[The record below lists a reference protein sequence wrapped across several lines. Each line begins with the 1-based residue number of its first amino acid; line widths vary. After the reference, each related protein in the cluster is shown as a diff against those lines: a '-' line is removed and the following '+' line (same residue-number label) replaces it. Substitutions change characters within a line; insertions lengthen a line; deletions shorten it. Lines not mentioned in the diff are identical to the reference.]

1 MSIGIR
7 VALGINQADPVFRR
21 RSRLRLAA
29 FISPIAFLLL
39 WAWVTKLEIFSP
51 QLLVSPW
58 EVLAS
63 LHELLDSGELWAH
76 LSVSLSRLGIG
87 FLIGASSGLL
97 FGILM
102 ALSPKVEGFF
112 SPLFQALRQ
121 VPTIALIPIFILL
134 FGIEE
139 LFKIAIVTK
148 AAFFTVALASYEA
161 TKGIP
166 KHYFEVAQ
174 AYQLPNRTLYT
185 KVVIPAILPPILTGF
200 RIAFA
205 RSWTILVA
213 AELLAADSG
222 LGHMMQMGREIF
234 RIDIVMVGVVLT
246 GLIGFGIDRLF
257 KWGEANLIPWR
268 KAGADK

>member
-7 VALGINQADPVFRR
+7 VALGINQADPKFRR

-39 WAWVTKLEIFSP
+39 WAWVAKIELFSP
-51 QLLVSPW
+51 QLLVSPL
-58 EVLAS
+58 EVLQTF
-63 LHELLDSGELWAH
+63 HELLDSGELWEH
-76 LSVSLSRLGIG
+76 LSVSFSRLGIG
-87 FLIGASSGLL
+87 FSIGASSGLL
-97 FGILM
+97 FGIVM
-102 ALSPKVEGFF
+102 ALSKRVEGFF
-112 SPLFQALRQ
+112 SPVFQALRQ
-121 VPTIALIPIFILL
+121 VPSIALIPIFILL
-134 FGIEE
+134 FGIDEI
-139 LFKIAIVTK
+139 FKIAIVTK

-161 TKGIP
+161 TKGISRN
-166 KHYFEVAQ
+166 YFEVSQ
-174 AYQLPNRTLYT
+174 AYKLPTYTLYT
-185 KVVIPAILPPILTGF
+185 KIVIPAILPPVLTGL
-200 RIAFA
+200 RIAFS

-222 LGHMMQMGREIF
+222 LGHMMQMGREVF

-268 KAGADK
+268 TA

>member
-21 RSRLRLAA
+21 RNQLRLVAFLSPLA
-29 FISPIAFLLL
+29 FILL
-39 WAWVTKLEIFSP
+39 WWWVSRMEIFP
-51 QLLVSPW
+51 TQLLVSPDA
-58 EVLAS
+58 VLLAF
-63 LHELLDSGELWAH
+63 LELLDSGELWEH
-76 LSVSLSRLGIG
+76 LSVSLSRLGTG

-102 ALSPKVEGFF
+102 ALSRTIEDLFA
-112 SPLFQALRQ
+112 PLFQALRQ
-121 VPTIALIPIFILL
+121 VPSIALIPIFILL

-139 LFKIAIVTK
+139 VFKVAIVVK
-148 AAFFTVALASYEA
+148 AAFFTVALASYES

-166 KHYFEVAQ
+166 RHYFEVAQ
-174 AYQLPNRTLYT
+174 AYQLPARKLYT
-185 KVVIPAILPPILTGF
+185 SVVIPAILLPVLTGF

-222 LGHMMQMGREIF
+222 LGHMMQMGREMF
-234 RIDIVMVGVVLT
+234 RIDVVMVGVVLT
-246 GLIGFGIDRLF
+246 GLIGFGIDRIF
-257 KWGEANLIPWR
+257 KWGEARLIPWR
-268 KAGADK
+268 KA

>member
-1 MSIGIR
+1 M
-7 VALGINQADPVFRR
+7 
-21 RSRLRLAA
+21 
-29 FISPIAFLLL
+29 
-39 WAWVTKLEIFSP
+39 
-51 QLLVSPW
+51 
-58 EVLAS
+58 
-63 LHELLDSGELWAH
+63 
-76 LSVSLSRLGIG
+76 G
-87 FLIGASSGLL
+87 FLIGAGSGLL

-102 ALSPKVEGFF
+102 ALSRTVEDFF

-134 FGIEE
+134 FGIGEV
-139 LFKIAIVTK
+139 FKIAIVVK
-148 AAFFTVALASYEA
+148 AAFFTVALSSYEA

-174 AYQLPNRTLYT
+174 AYRLPNRTLYT
-185 KVVIPAILPPILTGF
+185 KMVIPAILPPILTGF

-268 KAGADK
+268 KVEAK

>member
-1 MSIGIR
+1 MSIGVR
-7 VALGINQADPVFRR
+7 VALGINQADPTFRR

-39 WAWVTKLEIFSP
+39 WTWVTKIELFSP
-51 QLLVSPW
+51 QLLVSPFV
-58 EVLAS
+58 VLQAF
-63 LHELLDSGELWAH
+63 HELLDSGELWEH
-76 LSVSLSRLGIG
+76 LSISLSRLGIG

-102 ALSPKVEGFF
+102 ALSKRVEGFF
-112 SPLFQALRQ
+112 SPVFQAVRQ
-121 VPTIALIPIFILL
+121 VPSIALIPIFILL
-134 FGIEE
+134 FGIDEI
-139 LFKIAIVTK
+139 FKIAIVTK

-161 TKGIP
+161 TKGVSRN
-166 KHYFEVAQ
+166 YFEVAQ
-174 AYQLPNRTLYT
+174 AYKLPTYTLYT
-185 KVVIPAILPPILTGF
+185 KIVIPAILPPVLTGF
-200 RIAFA
+200 RIAFS

-222 LGHMMQMGREIF
+222 LGHMMQMGREVF

-246 GLIGFGIDRLF
+246 GLIGFGIDRIF

-268 KAGADK
+268 TA

>member
-29 FISPIAFLLL
+29 FISPVVFLLL
-39 WAWVTKLEIFSP
+39 WAGVTKLEIFSP

-63 LHELLDSGELWAH
+63 LHELLGSGELWAH

-102 ALSPKVEGFF
+102 ALSRTVEDFF

-121 VPTIALIPIFILL
+121 VPSIALIPIFILL

-174 AYQLPNRTLYT
+174 AYQLPNRSLYA
-185 KVVIPAILPPILTGF
+185 KMVVPAILPPVLTGL

-268 KAGADK
+268 KVEAK